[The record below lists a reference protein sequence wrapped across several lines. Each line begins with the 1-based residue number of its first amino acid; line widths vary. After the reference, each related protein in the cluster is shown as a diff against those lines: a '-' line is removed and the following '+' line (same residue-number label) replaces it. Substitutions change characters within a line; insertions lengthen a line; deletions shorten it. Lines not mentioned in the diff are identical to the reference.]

1 MIITFKGHRWIK
13 FKNGITLSIF
23 NGFGS
28 YSENHFNYKVRTKK
42 IIKTKTC
49 EIAILRNEFFI
60 TDSILNNGDKVKG
73 YVNKKELKEIIQKI
87 KNYGMNN
94 EKNI

>member
-13 FKNGITLSIF
+13 FGDITLSIY

-28 YSENHFNYKVRTKK
+28 YSENHFRYSIRNKK
-42 IIKTKTC
+42 IVISKTC
-49 EIAILRNEFFI
+49 EIAILRNGFFI
-60 TDSILNNGDKVKG
+60 TDSILNNGDDVKG
-73 YVNKKELKEIIQKI
+73 HVNKKELKEIIKII
-87 KNYGMNN
+87 KNYGEDN